1 MDRRI
6 RVSGDVAYV
15 PLTQG
20 YTAEIDSEDVHLV
33 QGKLWY
39 ARVVRRGL
47 VYAVRRERVD
57 GRQITVMMHRVI
69 ADTPH
74 GLDTDHVDMNGLN
87 NRKVN
92 LRHATH
98 SQNQH
103 NRVANQLS
111 TSGYKGVTWD
121 RSTGKWM
128 AKIRHQG
135 VSYTLGRYTSAEV
148 AHSVYSKAAAEMH
161 GTFANDGRTATTQK
175 EKAPDR

>member
-6 RVSGDVAYV
+6 RVDGDVAYI

-20 YTAEIDSEDVHLV
+20 YTAKIDSEDVHLV

-47 VYAVRRERVD
+47 VYAVRRERAD
-57 GRQITVMMHRVI
+57 GRQTTVLMHRVI
-69 ADTPH
+69 ANTPD
-74 GLDTDHVDMNGLN
+74 GFDTDHVDMDGLN
-87 NRKVN
+87 NRKAN

-98 SQNQH
+98 GQNQH
-103 NRVANQLS
+103 NRVANQMS

-128 AKIRHQG
+128 AKIRHRG
-135 VSYTLGRYTSAEV
+135 VSYTLGRYMSAEV
-148 AHSVYSKAAAEMH
+148 AHIAYSKAAAEMH
-161 GTFANDGRTATTQK
+161 GAFANNGDAQPPK
-175 EKAPDR
+175 KKAPDQ